1 MQSATKERLEVLIKM
16 EDDTDEIVNDCDTNS
31 ILVVKG
37 LGKEVA
43 VSQRPDDW
51 TPKAPNKAAGEPEL
65 AAIDNPGEWD
75 MYTYRPRFCSK
86 AKKDFKKGQYTHHA
100 LPTGARPVPADDTG
114 SRQKA
119 GWEFHYKKWTNEDGP
134 KFRSG
139 ATRTNPSLIVGR
151 AILIMISLRRWVLP
165 RIGY

>member
-1 MQSATKERLEVLIKM
+1 M
-16 EDDTDEIVNDCDTNS
+16 
-31 ILVVKG
+31 
-37 LGKEVA
+37 
-43 VSQRPDDW
+43 SQRPDDW

-65 AAIDNPGEWD
+65 AAIDKPGEWD

-119 GWEFHYKKWTNEDGP
+119 GWEFHYQKWTNEDGP

-139 ATRTNPSLIVGR
+139 ATRTNPFPDSRKGHLDYDLLKKMGLTNDRLLKHDSLFL
-151 AILIMISLRRWVLP
+151 AASFPHL
-165 RIGY
+165 